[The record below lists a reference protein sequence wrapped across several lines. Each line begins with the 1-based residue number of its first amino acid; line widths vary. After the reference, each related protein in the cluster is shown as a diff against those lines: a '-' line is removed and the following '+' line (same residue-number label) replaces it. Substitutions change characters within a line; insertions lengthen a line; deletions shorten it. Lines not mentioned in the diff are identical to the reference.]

1 MFVLNL
7 YLTLFKVLDHR
18 ITQPARRIM
27 KTFILSITLLLIAIG
42 CPSFAKDDTKQIQE
56 DLAKPINCAT
66 AEGDI
71 RVLKSEKAHVGKQIA
86 AGVKAIVPVSLVFHL
101 IKHTEDDQ
109 IKVATGEY
117 DKMIDQRIAEI
128 EADCK

>member
-1 MFVLNL
+1 MKNVTLTSMFFSLVISLP
-7 YLTLFKVLDHR
+7 V
-18 ITQPARRIM
+18 
-27 KTFILSITLLLIAIG
+27 
-42 CPSFAKDDTKQIQE
+42 FAVDTKEVQE

-71 RVLKSEKAHVGKQIA
+71 RVLKSEKAHVGKKIA
-86 AGVKAIVPVSLVFHL
+86 AGVESIAPPSLVFHL

-117 DKMIDQRIAEI
+117 DKMIDKRIAEI
-128 EADCK
+128 EADCL

>member
-1 MFVLNL
+1 MKKIIFASMFFSLVIGLPVLA
-7 YLTLFKVLDHR
+7 V
-18 ITQPARRIM
+18 
-27 KTFILSITLLLIAIG
+27 
-42 CPSFAKDDTKQIQE
+42 DTKQVQE
-56 DLAKPINCAT
+56 DLARPINCAT

-86 AGVKAIVPVSLVFHL
+86 AGVQAIVPVSLVYHL

-117 DKMIDQRIAEI
+117 DKMIDQRIA
-128 EADCK
+128 ANRSRMSVSSKVG